1 MSSQSCSMRFPSV
14 RTVRS
19 CTLQLL
25 KAAQGAV
32 GCNSRAALLKFKRRA
47 VQIADTE
54 RKQEYAFA
62 VSGEVLC
69 YGAVGIR
76 RHDEHNPGMP
86 DAIPCGLDA
95 ARIEPLTNGSAVAE
109 QAPIIRDGC
118 IEIAHQD
125 IDVMYIRQHRL
136 GASAAGYRG
145 RIRIVDPNGT
155 VTDHQLR
162 AQNSTKSMRCQTS
175 DGHGYQ

>member
-32 GCNSRAALLKFKRRA
+32 GGNSRAALLKFKRRA

-62 VSGEVLC
+62 VSGEVLR

-76 RHDEHNPGMP
+76 THDAHNPG
-86 DAIPCGLDA
+86 IPGAMTCCLDG
-95 ARIEPLTNGSAVAE
+95 ARIA
-109 QAPIIRDGC
+109 
-118 IEIAHQD
+118 
-125 IDVMYIRQHRL
+125 
-136 GASAAGYRG
+136 
-145 RIRIVDPNGT
+145 
-155 VTDHQLR
+155 QLR
-162 AQNSTKSMRCQTS
+162 QGVSVV
-175 DGHGYQ
+175 